1 MGQEA
6 CKTGAANTLEEN
18 LKKAT
23 TEMILLQLLSRKESY
38 IGELTQTIE
47 EKTGGE
53 LRIVFPY
60 GAIYRLQE
68 GGYIYEKEKRIAPDG
83 RRRQYFAV
91 TEQGRAYLSRL
102 LQTYCVFTRGVSDL
116 LAGEEGG

>member
-6 CKTGAANTLEEN
+6 SKTGLANTLEEN

-38 IGELTQTIE
+38 IGELTQAIE
-47 EKTGGE
+47 EKTGGK

-83 RRRQYFAV
+83 RRRQYFAI
-91 TEQGRAYLSRL
+91 TEQGRVYLSRL
-102 LQTYCVFTRGVSDL
+102 LQTYCVFTQGVSDL
-116 LAGEEGG
+116 LAGEERV